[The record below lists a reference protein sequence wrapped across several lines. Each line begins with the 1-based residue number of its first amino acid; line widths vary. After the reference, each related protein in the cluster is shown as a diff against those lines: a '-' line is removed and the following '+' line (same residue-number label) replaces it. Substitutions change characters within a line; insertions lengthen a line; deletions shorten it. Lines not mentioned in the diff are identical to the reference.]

1 MKNVINVNNRCSVT
15 LTKTG
20 AKWLNSFNANYIS
33 EYRRMIVLVCASNE
47 EIEKA
52 FPTNYKE
59 GDVLNCLTWELM
71 RYFGG
76 YFLTE
81 TSAPF
86 VNNEIIFCN
95 MTGQD
100 LKDK

>member
-1 MKNVINVNNRCSVT
+1 MEQVINVNNRCSVT
-15 LTKTG
+15 LTKPG
-20 AKWLNSFNANYIS
+20 AKWLNSFNADYVS
-33 EYRRMIVLVCASNE
+33 EYRRMIAQFGASDE

-59 GDVLNCLTWELM
+59 GDVLECLTWELM

-86 VNNEIIFCN
+86 VNNEINF
-95 MTGQD
+95 
-100 LKDK
+100 L